1 MLPSPINRQG
11 AAPFF
16 SQTKYSFYK
25 DFYPDRDQDTSA
37 EDRRFPGQPC
47 ARLSADHEP
56 SHADCESNCRND
68 QTGRIRHN
76 KIIFRDRKAY
86 RERVNGSRD
95 PLNEKILGIIQATGV
110 NIEYVY
116 AFTSAV
122 AGSAYV
128 VLRVNDIEEAEAVL
142 ARNGIETLS
151 DGDLAGLL

>member
-1 MLPSPINRQG
+1 MSDEAG
-11 AAPFF
+11 AL
-16 SQTKYSFYK
+16 K
-25 DFYPDRDQDTSA
+25 
-37 EDRRFPGQPC
+37 
-47 ARLSADHEP
+47 
-56 SHADCESNCRND
+56 
-68 QTGRIRHN
+68 
-76 KIIFRDRKAY
+76 
-86 RERVNGSRD
+86 
-95 PLNEKILGIIQATGV
+95 KILGIIQATGV